1 VAQHRLVVDGFFGGG
16 PDDRGLARSRRLR
29 QRGSGLFRGL
39 SIAAFRGS
47 VAIGTG
53 GGAGFFGSSIPTL
66 PSLPSSGASGG
77 GADIFRAGRFGS
89 SVAVFR
95 GSGAAC
101 GLAGVPTI
109 FVPA

>member
-29 QRGSGLFRGL
+29 QR
-39 SIAAFRGS
+39 
-47 VAIGTG
+47 
-53 GGAGFFGSSIPTL
+53 
-66 PSLPSSGASGG
+66 
-77 GADIFRAGRFGS
+77 FGS